1 MKNISL
7 VINAV
12 LIVAVAVLFY
22 LHFKSPSN
30 VAAKSANVN
39 GNLKIAY
46 VNTDSLLEHYD
57 FYTKSKKE
65 LEAEE
70 EKNTNLI
77 NAQAQA
83 LQREF
88 EDAQAKVSTMTTMQA
103 QFAQENLQKKQQNL
117 MQQKEMLSDD
127 FGKKMQK
134 MTDDLTNKMHDYLK
148 QYNKEKHY
156 DYILGYQKGSG
167 ILYAESELEITDEVQ
182 KGMNEAYRK
191 EK

>member
-7 VINAV
+7 VVNAV
-12 LIVAVAVLFY
+12 LVVAVAVLFY

-30 VAAKSANVN
+30 VATKSANIN
-39 GNLKIAY
+39 GSMKIAY

-70 EKNTNLI
+70 EKNTNML
-77 NAQAQA
+77 NGQAQA

-88 EDAQAKVSTMTTMQA
+88 EDAQAKVSTMTAMQA

-117 MQQKEMLSDD
+117 MQQKEMLSDE

-134 MTDDLTNKMHDYLK
+134 MTDDLTNKIHDYLK
-148 QYNKEKHY
+148 QYNKDKHY
-156 DYILGYQKGSG
+156 DYILGFQRGGG
-167 ILYAESELEITDEVQ
+167 ILYAQTELDITKEIV
-182 KGMNEAYRK
+182 KGMNEEYSK
-191 EK
+191 LK